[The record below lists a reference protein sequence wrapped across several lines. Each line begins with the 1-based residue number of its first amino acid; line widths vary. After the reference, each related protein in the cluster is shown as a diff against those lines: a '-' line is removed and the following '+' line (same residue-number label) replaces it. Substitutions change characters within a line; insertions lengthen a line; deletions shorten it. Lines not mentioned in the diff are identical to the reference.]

1 MLAAGFLQAVV
12 GVMGWVGV
20 SGFTGLG
27 GALVKQPPTG
37 SIKINQMYN
46 IDVGNY
52 TSFIDSMG
60 LVVVFGRGD
69 PRIRFEDA
77 KEINCN
83 QDRKKNDRLL
93 GIEPFW

>member
-1 MLAAGFLQAVV
+1 M
-12 GVMGWVGV
+12 
-20 SGFTGLG
+20 
-27 GALVKQPPTG
+27 KQPPTG

-60 LVVVFGRGD
+60 LVVFGRGD

-77 KEINCN
+77 KEIDCN